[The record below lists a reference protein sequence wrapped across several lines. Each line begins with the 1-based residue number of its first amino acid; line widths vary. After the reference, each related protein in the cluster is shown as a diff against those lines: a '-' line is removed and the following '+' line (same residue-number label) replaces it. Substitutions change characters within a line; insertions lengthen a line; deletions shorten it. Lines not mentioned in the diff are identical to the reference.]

1 MKTSFIFSL
10 LLAIAT
16 PCCLGQV
23 YRTVDSP
30 KVYGESADNK
40 ADHYNVRLTA
50 ENTYITRA
58 ERDFKNTDNFYLST
72 NSYLVDKATG
82 KHYNFRE
89 KNLQGHTQTWAF
101 EPLPKSCTAFTL
113 INVGTQTDFDLNN
126 ADGRKVVHAG
136 RRDPSAT
143 TQAIFDDLS
152 DLISTYYEEL
162 GSDEKRG
169 IFYMHRI
176 SDLTFSLNGT
186 VLTLCCKTNSDQY
199 CSNREIWFDIA
210 DASFCEETA
219 YGTFSGE
226 REKGPQKFI
235 HITCPSGIFIRDVW
249 ESEMDGNTG
258 SPLHVKSLTEYY
270 LWTGI
275 PALADK
281 FLNGLLWIQKSLSDP
296 STAYSNLSVLP
307 AGVKPRKVDCTG
319 SQNNA
324 TGGRKSSANATF
336 STGSAKSRTFYPGNA
351 TIVDADG
358 SHNFSSYDCPA
369 MTVTDNRSS
378 VAVTWGGDRV
388 TLPQTDTSTYS
399 ATGYTSRGNL
409 TIKAMR
415 SSRNGQIYLV
425 TVSMPNPTPGV
436 SHITINFKP

>member
-1 MKTSFIFSL
+1 MKTRIILFL

-89 KNLQGHTQTWAF
+89 N
-101 EPLPKSCTAFTL
+101 
-113 INVGTQTDFDLNN
+113 
-126 ADGRKVVHAG
+126 
-136 RRDPSAT
+136 
-143 TQAIFDDLS
+143 
-152 DLISTYYEEL
+152 
-162 GSDEKRG
+162 
-169 IFYMHRI
+169 
-176 SDLTFSLNGT
+176 
-186 VLTLCCKTNSDQY
+186 
-199 CSNREIWFDIA
+199 
-210 DASFCEETA
+210 
-219 YGTFSGE
+219 
-226 REKGPQKFI
+226 
-235 HITCPSGIFIRDVW
+235 
-249 ESEMDGNTG
+249 
-258 SPLHVKSLTEYY
+258 
-270 LWTGI
+270 
-275 PALADK
+275 
-281 FLNGLLWIQKSLSDP
+281 
-296 STAYSNLSVLP
+296 
-307 AGVKPRKVDCTG
+307 
-319 SQNNA
+319 
-324 TGGRKSSANATF
+324 
-336 STGSAKSRTFYPGNA
+336 
-351 TIVDADG
+351 
-358 SHNFSSYDCPA
+358 
-369 MTVTDNRSS
+369 NRSS